1 MPACVHKRLV
11 CVPNDCLRANGL
23 PVYRMSV
30 CVQIGCLSTDA
41 CLWANRLSVYRCLS
55 VGKSVACLP
64 MPVCVQIGCLPG
76 VYLPMC
82 NLRVCHMLVVT
93 CEFMF
98 SVLGNFFLQIYEYMC
113 HLLTI
118 RFLVSFDYL
127 KNVKIDF
134 KVPTG
139 TKEIPEIRHSDPKLL
154 VCITSKFHRTDNMGS
169 ST

>member
-11 CVPNDCLRANGL
+11 CVQNDCLRANGL

-55 VGKSVACLP
+55 VCK
-64 MPVCVQIGCLPG
+64 
-76 VYLPMC
+76 
-82 NLRVCHMLVVT
+82 LVVCLAYT
-93 CEFMF
+93 CRCATCV
-98 SVLGNFFLQIYEYMC
+98 SATCSLW
-113 HLLTI
+113 
-118 RFLVSFDYL
+118 LVSSCSQSSEFFFNKYTSTCLTSWQLNVSFNYL

>member
-11 CVPNDCLRANGL
+11 SVPNDCLRANGL

-55 VGKSVACLP
+55 VCK
-64 MPVCVQIGCLPG
+64 
-76 VYLPMC
+76 
-82 NLRVCHMLVVT
+82 LVVCLAYT
-93 CEFMF
+93 CRCVTCV
-98 SVLGNFFLQIYEYMC
+98 SATCSLW
-113 HLLTI
+113 
-118 RFLVSFDYL
+118 LVSSCSQSSEFFFNKYTSSCLTSWQLNVSFNYL

-134 KVPTG
+134 KVLYLPVQ
-139 TKEIPEIRHSDPKLL
+139 KKSLRSDIRTQNCLF
-154 VCITSKFHRTDNMGS
+154 VCITSKFHRTNNMGS